1 MNKIQEL
8 FEKNIKKHGGNF
20 TKSEIFTVF
29 CSYLYYFYPNVTK
42 LLLGKDSECV
52 FRDITRN
59 AFSF

>member
-52 FRDITRN
+52 FRDIT
-59 AFSF
+59 